1 MGASKSKQKQAA
13 ETTGENVVR
22 EREDIFKALFREM
35 TGSVSGS
42 TQLTVA
48 AFIAEIQ
55 RNEPALQLM
64 ATLADGGS
72 NIRNKALLK
81 GDADAL
87 TEVFKAMDTNSDGDL
102 TWAEWSKYVGAR
114 RNCVANKMFERL
126 DTNAVGS
133 VPVEKVVAA
142 IKAEPTILEL
152 YNLNG
157 CSAEKLVAEMDAN
170 GDGVISKEELQSLVK
185 QVAAETPRK
194 SHEPNE
200 ARRQAKAAAIA
211 SLQCLAATFVATD
224 VEVQST
230 IAQMQKQVES
240 LAGRVAPPVTP
251 VEAS

>member
-1 MGASKSKQKQAA
+1 MTTLDK
-13 ETTGENVVR
+13 ETLRV
-22 EREDIFKALFREM
+22 LF
-35 TGSVSGS
+35 
-42 TQLTVA
+42 
-48 AFIAEIQ
+48 
-55 RNEPALQLM
+55 
-64 ATLADGGS
+64 
-72 NIRNKALLK
+72 LK
-81 GDADAL
+81 
-87 TEVFKAMDTNSDGDL
+87 
-102 TWAEWSKYVGAR
+102 
-114 RNCVANKMFERL
+114 
-126 DTNAVGS
+126 
-133 VPVEKVVAA
+133 
-142 IKAEPTILEL
+142 
-152 YNLNG
+152 
-157 CSAEKLVAEMDAN
+157 MDAN